1 MLSKDFADYSLD
13 FTSGS
18 DETYVEVYYNGSNK
32 LFLDYI
38 TVAQVLSKGDVYSSA
53 VEEREMEN
61 ATSTTFEVP
70 MSDAIAYSYQVVA
83 YARTVVDGEIGYM
96 ASDPSNTVDVKYVST
111 SIDGVEETADAP
123 KVYVE
128 NGGIVVDLAADAV
141 INVYNVSGQ
150 EIVSVSGRQGAN
162 HISVK
167 PGLAIVKV
175 GGKSVKVLVR

>member
-1 MLSKDFADYSLD
+1 
-13 FTSGS
+13 
-18 DETYVEVYYNGSNK
+18 
-32 LFLDYI
+32 
-38 TVAQVLSKGDVYSSA
+38 
-53 VEEREMEN
+53 
-61 ATSTTFEVP
+61 

-128 NGGIVVDLAADAV
+128 NGGIVVDLVADSV
-141 INVYNVSGQ
+141 ISVYNVSGQ